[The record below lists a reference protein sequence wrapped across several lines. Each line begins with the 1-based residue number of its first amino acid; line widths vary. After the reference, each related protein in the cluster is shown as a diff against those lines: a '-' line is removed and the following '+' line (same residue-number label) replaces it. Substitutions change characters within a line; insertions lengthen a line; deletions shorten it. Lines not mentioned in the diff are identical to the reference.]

1 MKPTFR
7 DHFSSAAPDY
17 ARFRPG
23 YPPELFAWIASE
35 SPSLEWAWDAA
46 TGSGQ
51 AARGLA
57 DHFARVVATDASR
70 AQLAS
75 AAAHPRVH
83 YVRSQAEA
91 SGLASSIAGAVVAAQ
106 AVHWFDRPAF
116 FGEAA
121 RVGRPGALVA
131 VWTYWTLRIDEGID
145 RALDRFYADVV
156 GPYWPPERRLV
167 ERQYV
172 DIEMPFEPVTAPP
185 LSMALPMTV
194 ESLAG
199 FIGTWSATQRYREA
213 TGTDPVPDFIASIA
227 RLWGD
232 ARERL
237 AEWPIAIRAG
247 RAGRAG
253 RVV

>member
-35 SPSLEWAWDAA
+35 SSSLEWAWDAA

-57 DHFARVVATDASR
+57 GHFARVVATDASR

-75 AAAHPRVH
+75 AAAHPNVH

-91 SGLASSIAGAVVAAQ
+91 SGLAASLAGAVVAAQ

-116 FGEAA
+116 FTEAA

-131 VWTYWTLRIDEGID
+131 VWTYWTLRIDDEID
-145 RALDRFYADVV
+145 AALARFYDEVV

-167 ERQYV
+167 ERQYA
-172 DIEMPFEPVTAPP
+172 DIEMPFAPVAAPP
-185 LSMALPMTV
+185 LSMALPMTM
-194 ESLAG
+194 ESLEG
-199 FIGTWSATQRYREA
+199 YIGTWSATQRYREA
-213 TGTDPVPDFIASIA
+213 TGTDPVPAFIASIA
-227 RLWGD
+227 PLWGGAD
-232 ARERL
+232 ERL
-237 AEWPIAIRAG
+237 TAWPIAIRAG
-247 RAGRAG
+247 RVA
-253 RVV
+253 

>member
-1 MKPTFR
+1 MTPTFR

-75 AAAHPRVH
+75 AGAHSSVL

-91 SGLASSIAGAVVAAQ
+91 SGLAASVAGAVVAAQ
-106 AVHWFDRPAF
+106 ALHWFDIPAF
-116 FGEAA
+116 FAEAA

-131 VWTYWTLRIDEGID
+131 VWTYWTLRVDADID
-145 RALDRFYADVV
+145 RALDRFYTGVV

-167 ERQYV
+167 ERQYAGV
-172 DIEMPFEPVTAPP
+172 EMPFAPVTAPS
-185 LSMALPMTV
+185 LSMALPMTIA
-194 ESLAG
+194 SLAG
-199 FIGTWSATQRYREA
+199 YVGTWSATQRYRAA
-213 TGTDPVPDFIASIA
+213 TGTDPVPAFIASIA
-227 RLWGD
+227 PLWGD
-232 ARERL
+232 ADERTT
-237 AEWPIAIRAG
+237 AWPIAIRAG
-247 RAGRAG
+247 RL
-253 RVV
+253 